1 MTQKELNKYLKERLN
16 HEYNLKYKPR
26 LSHTS
31 KMPCASF
38 ALPIKET
45 CNGRFNPDGSLKE
58 ICEGCY
64 ADKGMYLWNNAI
76 NLRENN
82 YLSTLE
88 NDFTGY
94 MIDLILVEENKGSEY
109 FRWFDSGDVYSSKFL
124 LKLFTICQNTP
135 NTKHWIPT
143 KSRDLYDQFI
153 WEALEPLPNVTVR
166 FSSDSKFGVFDLRH
180 KSTVI
185 QPDQEVN
192 KKLVFKCK
200 AKSIGL
206 NKKGKANPKKCHNC
220 RACWTNDKVIAYEFH

>member
-1 MTQKELNKYLKERLN
+1 MTKLQLQEKHGNRM
-16 HEYNLKYKPR
+16 EYIPK

-31 KMPCASF
+31 KMPCPSF
-38 ALPIKET
+38 ALPIEDT
-45 CNGRFNPDGSLKE
+45 CHGRFNLEGSLKE

-64 ADKGMYLWNNAI
+64 ADKGMYKWTNAI
-76 NLRENN
+76 NLRSNN
-82 YLSTLE
+82 YLSTQE
-88 NDFTGY
+88 NDFSGY
-94 MIDLILVEENKGSEY
+94 MIDLINSDKNGY

-135 NTKHWIPT
+135 NTQHWIPT
-143 KSRDLYDQFI
+143 KSRDLYDSFI
-153 WEALEPLPNVTVR
+153 WEALESLPNVKVR